1 MEQSRRES
9 YVDAFLPDYIGIFC
23 VDLLSDKAEV
33 LENRGL
39 LGSAVRGTVP
49 YSAGALRECM
59 AMVAPAYRS
68 WVEEQLLPDRLI
80 WDLREQ
86 DAFQVS
92 CQLTRD
98 RLGRID
104 VRLHSRKNGEP
115 EKVIL
120 ALWNPERLK
129 QLEHW
134 TRFAGDDPVI
144 RMKEWMKLEHG
155 HHLEMIEGLTRE
167 YESVFL
173 VNMNTFSYQTL
184 RLNERLRDYIQG
196 SLVPGYYKSLQKFC
210 RDRVYL
216 NDREP
221 LLEALSPEGIRISL
235 ADNDDF
241 SFIFR
246 VIRESGPVYVRAKV
260 VRVGRENS
268 APEEVLIGF
277 ANIQEERRAELQ
289 QRLLIESALQQAK
302 QADAAKTMFLSNMSH
317 DIRTPLNAI
326 LGYVA
331 LAELQP
337 GRQEVVEDS
346 LRKIRISGEHLLGL
360 LDNVLDVSRIESG
373 RMSLHETP
381 CSLEAVVQNAVNM
394 VLQEAESRKQELK
407 VRIDP
412 QLEDAVI
419 CDEVRLTQI
428 LSNLLGNSVKYT
440 PAGGHIS
447 LEVRRGKRYADREEA
462 VFKVRDDG
470 IGMSE
475 DFQKHIFE
483 PFEREKNTTFSRIAG
498 SGLGMSICRGLTDL
512 MGGSIHV
519 ESSRSAGTSVE
530 VRLEFR
536 LEKKLRKENSGQTR
550 DEKSLISRSRIF
562 RESLHRVK
570 KYTGVPKILLA
581 EDNVMNR
588 EIASRMLR
596 HLGYRVYT
604 AENGEQALRTVFDTV
619 SGNPDMAPDVILMD
633 IQMPVMDGYT
643 AAERIRAIQVPP
655 GCEIPI
661 IALTADAF
669 ESDIAHARR
678 SGMNAFIAKPID
690 MEDLKELIE
699 TFMDRTDQSAQ
710 TADSADNV
718 PDGGAQT
725 AGSADMVP
733 NGGAQTAG
741 SRPEPGTPGKGDGL
755 GTEK

>member
-23 VDLLSDKAEV
+23 VDLLNDKAEV
-33 LENRGL
+33 LENNGL
-39 LGSAVRGTVP
+39 LGSATKGTVP
-49 YSAGALRECM
+49 YSTGALRESM

-68 WVEEQLLPDRLI
+68 WVEEQLLPDRLFR
-80 WDLREQ
+80 DLKEQ

-92 CQLTRD
+92 CQLTKD

-120 ALWNPERLK
+120 ALWDPERLK
-129 QLEHW
+129 QLERW
-134 TRFAGDDPVI
+134 TRFAGDDPVF
-144 RMKEWMKLEHG
+144 RMQEWMKLEHG

-173 VNMNTFSYQTL
+173 VNLNTFSYQTL
-184 RLNERLRDYIQG
+184 RLNERLRDFIQG
-196 SLVPGYYKSLQKFC
+196 SLVPGYFASLQGFC
-210 RDRVYL
+210 RKRVYI

-221 LLEALSPEGIRISL
+221 LLEALSPEGIRVSL

-246 VIRESGPVYVRAKV
+246 VIRETGPVYIRAKV
-260 VRVGRENS
+260 VRVGGESS
-268 APEEVLIGF
+268 ALEEVLIGF

-337 GRQEVVEDS
+337 DRREVIEDS

-373 RMSLHETP
+373 RLSLHETP

-407 VRIDP
+407 VRFDP
-412 QLEDAVI
+412 QLEDAII

-447 LEVRRGKRYADREEA
+447 LEVRRGKRYTDREEA
-462 VFKVRDDG
+462 VFTVRDDG

-475 DFQKHIFE
+475 DFQKHVFE
-483 PFEREKNTTFSRIAG
+483 PFEREKNTTFSRVAG

-519 ESSRSAGTSVE
+519 ESSRSTGTAVE

-536 LEKKLRKENSGQTR
+536 LERKQRKENSAQVR
-550 DEKSLISRSRIF
+550 DEKSLVSRSRVF

-570 KYTGVPKILLA
+570 KYSGVPKILLA

-643 AAERIRAIQVPP
+643 AAERIRAIQVRP

-690 MEDLKELIE
+690 MDDLKKMIE
-699 TFMDRTDQSAQ
+699 TFADTTGQSTQAAAGAE
-710 TADSADNV
+710 TAR
-718 PDGGAQT
+718 DGST
-725 AGSADMVP
+725 LTSGS
-733 NGGAQTAG
+733 G
-741 SRPEPGTPGKGDGL
+741 PEPGTPGKGEGL

>member
-1 MEQSRRES
+1 MEQSRKES

-23 VDLLSDKAEV
+23 VDLLNDKVEV
-33 LENRGL
+33 LENNGL
-39 LGSAVRGTVP
+39 LGSATKGTVP
-49 YSAGALRECM
+49 YSTGALRESM

-68 WVEEQLLPDRLI
+68 WVEEQLLPDRLRR
-80 WDLREQ
+80 DLREQ

-92 CQLTRD
+92 CQLVRD

-115 EKVIL
+115 EKAIL
-120 ALWNPERLK
+120 ALWDPERLK

-134 TRFAGDDPVI
+134 TRFAGDDPLF
-144 RMKEWMKLEHG
+144 RMREWMKLEHG

-173 VNMNTFSYQTL
+173 TNINTLAYQTL
-184 RLNERLRDYIQG
+184 RLNDRLRDFIQE
-196 SLVPGYYKSLQKFC
+196 SLGPEYYTSLQTFC
-210 RDRVYL
+210 RKRVYL

-221 LLEALSPEGIRISL
+221 LLEALSPEGIRTSL
-235 ADNDDF
+235 ADSDEF
-241 SFIFR
+241 SYIFR
-246 VIRESGPVYVRAKV
+246 VIRENGPVYIRAKV
-260 VRVGRENS
+260 VRVGLDTDE
-268 APEEVLIGF
+268 PEEVLIGF
-277 ANIQEERRAELQ
+277 ANIQEEHRAELQ

-337 GRQEVVEDS
+337 DRREVIEDS

-373 RMSLHETP
+373 RLSLHEMP

-394 VLQEAESRKQELK
+394 VLQEAESRRQELK
-407 VRIDP
+407 IWIDP
-412 QLEDAVI
+412 QLEDAII

-440 PAGGHIS
+440 PAGGHVS
-447 LEVRRGKRYADREEA
+447 LEVRRGKRYTDREEA
-462 VFKVRDDG
+462 VFTVRDDG

-483 PFEREKNTTFSRIAG
+483 PFEREKNTTFSRVAG

-519 ESSRSAGTSVE
+519 ESSRGSGTAVE

-536 LEKKLRKENSGQTR
+536 LERKLGKENSAQVR
-550 DEKSLISRSRIF
+550 DGKNLISRFRVF

-619 SGNPDMAPDVILMD
+619 SGKPDMAPDVILMD
-633 IQMPVMDGYT
+633 IQMPVMDGLT
-643 AAERIRAIQVPP
+643 AAARIRAIQVRP

-690 MEDLKELIE
+690 MDDLKKMIE
-699 TFMDRTDQSAQ
+699 TFADTTEQSTQAAGGADIARGGSAQ
-710 TADSADNV
+710 
-718 PDGGAQT
+718 QK
-725 AGSADMVP
+725 
-733 NGGAQTAG
+733 G
-741 SRPEPGTPGKGDGL
+741 SRPEQAAPGKGDGL